1 MGRKQKPIKLKY
13 LEGNPGC
20 RKLPENEPLL
30 LIDEPIEPPSHLDE
44 YAIEEWNRV
53 APDLETKGVICF
65 LDVQLLGA
73 YCCSYS
79 LWRKATEQIKETD
92 LIDETSNGNAIQN
105 CLIGIANKAAAD
117 MLKFGSE
124 FGLTPSVR
132 ARLGFD
138 WGRKKKSKW
147 DGLLGKN
154 IDLKRD

>member
-1 MGRKQKPIKLKY
+1 MGRKQKPKKLKV

-20 RKLPENEPLL
+20 RKLPENERIPPT
-30 LIDEPIEPPSHLDE
+30 DELIEPPSHLDE
-44 YAIEEWNRV
+44 YAIEEWERV
-53 APDLETKGVICF
+53 APGLEAKGILCF
-65 LDVQLLGA
+65 FDIQVLGA

-117 MLKFGSE
+117 MIKYAAE
-124 FGLTPSVR
+124 FGLTPSAR
-132 ARLGFD
+132 ARLGMDFSK
-138 WGRKKKSKW
+138 KKKSKW

-154 IDLKRD
+154 ID